1 MRKMLDILLAA
12 AVVTVVLPE
21 RARTSSGN
29 PGAATADGAMESR
42 RSEARV
48 APAERA
54 DAAFRARAEA
64 GRRLFLRENC
74 YGCHAGRAGGAMCPN
89 LRGIDD
95 SDAEIIET
103 IREGTPVGMPAFGR
117 LLSDAQIR
125 DLLAYIRSL
134 RTPAEPTFT
143 IWWR

>member
-1 MRKMLDILLAA
+1 MRTTLNILTAA
-12 AVVTVVLPE
+12 AVVIFVLPE
-21 RARTSSGN
+21 RAHTSSRHSG
-29 PGAATADGAMESR
+29 TI
-42 RSEARV
+42 EARP
-48 APAERA
+48 APAA
-54 DAAFRARAEA
+54 YTDDAFRTRAEA

-74 YGCHAGRAGGAMCPN
+74 YGCHGGRAGGAMCPN
-89 LRGIDD
+89 LRGIDATD
-95 SDAEIIET
+95 EEIIET
-103 IREGTPVGMPAFGR
+103 IHEGTEEGMPAFGR

>member
-1 MRKMLDILLAA
+1 MRTTLNILM
-12 AVVTVVLPE
+12 AVAIVTLVLPE
-21 RARTSSGN
+21 RAHTSSRNGD
-29 PGAATADGAMESR
+29 TAHA
-42 RSEARV
+42 RS
-48 APAERA
+48 APAEYA
-54 DAAFRARAEA
+54 DAAFRTRAEA

-89 LRGIDD
+89 LRGT
-95 SDAEIIET
+95 DATDEEIIET
-103 IREGTPVGMPAFGR
+103 IHEGTEEGMPAFGR